1 MVTIA
6 REEVSEKGSTL
17 KAGRGFSVDFSR
29 EEIEGSIPRRFR
41 KVYPIFSEKLALKSW
56 EMALTYDEFNRKTNQ
71 IARLILDLGE
81 TLILPV
87 GFLFGNGAYP
97 VLSIFGILK
106 AGGFYLP
113 LDPSFPQER
122 LEYTLEDSGAK
133 ILITNLENLPLA
145 RKIARK
151 RLKILTLD
159 QIPSEVPEEDLEV
172 DVNPDAPV
180 CLHYTSGSTG
190 RPKGVLQIHRNV
202 LHSAWVSVGQN
213 RSTPE
218 DRVALLHSPGFAA
231 SLLPIFGTLLTGGT
245 LLPFD
250 LKHGLANLADW
261 LREEKVTVFMGVPTL
276 FRHLAQS
283 LTGTEEFPD
292 LRLITVGGEA
302 VLKSDVELY
311 KKYFSKHATMRHGI
325 GGTEMGSFRYFMIDK
340 DTEIPENI
348 VPVGYPVP
356 DKEVLILDD
365 DGQPLPPNEVG
376 EIVVKSRYL
385 SGGYWRRPEL
395 TAARFKDVAEE
406 EGVRMY
412 WTGDLGRMT
421 EDGCLYHLGRK
432 DFQVKIR
439 GFRVELGEIESV
451 LMQHPGISEAAVMVN
466 ELPGF
471 EKRLIGYV
479 VRDKS
484 HLAPSTEELR
494 IYLKKHLPDYMVP
507 SVFIT
512 LEAMPQ
518 TATGKIDRL
527 KLPRLEEVLNLEKD
541 YVPPRDEY
549 ERRLIQIWEEL
560 FEMTPIGIRND
571 FFQLGGHSLLAATLV
586 TKIEE
591 TFSKRIDLARLTE
604 APTIEKLALV
614 LRSVSE
620 MERRPVLVPI
630 RESGEKPPL
639 FCVHGVGGHILP
651 FLLLAQYLGEDIPVY
666 GLQSKGIQ
674 DRSEADTTIEGMAAA
689 YLEEIRSVQPA
700 GPYFLAG
707 FSFGGFV
714 AYEMARQLMARGESV
729 GLVAILDTHAGAAP
743 HFMKSLNRLQKIS
756 YRTKSFLEKTRF
768 QIKNLRQKSPGEIVA
783 YLRHREAAPDVREA
797 IMGDVNDEEVPEYM
811 MAIIQANAQALH
823 NYRPGRFPGKIA
835 LFRSIDHGKGVYYG
849 WGELASDGVEVFDVP
864 GNHRGILQEP
874 NVRFLAEKLRA
885 CLSI

>member
-1 MVTIA
+1 MVTTTS
-6 REEVSEKGSTL
+6 EERIGVGSRQ
-17 KAGRGFSVDFSR
+17 AVERGIGVDFPK
-29 EEIEGSIPRRFR
+29 EDIEASIPGRFR
-41 KVYPIFSEKLALKSW
+41 KVYPVFRDKLALKSW
-56 EMALTYDEFNRKTNQ
+56 EMSLTYEEFNRKTNQ

-81 TLILPV
+81 SLDLPV
-87 GFLFGNGAYP
+87 AFLFGNGAYP
-97 VLSIFGILK
+97 ILSIFGILK

-122 LEYTLEDSGAK
+122 LDYTLEDSGAK
-133 ILITNLENLPLA
+133 ILLTNHENLKLA
-145 RKIARK
+145 REITRK
-151 RLKILTLD
+151 GSKILLLD
-159 QIPSEVPEEDLEV
+159 EVPSEVADEDLEV
-172 DVNPDAPV
+172 MVSPDAPV

-190 RPKGVLQIHRNV
+190 RPKGVLQIQRNV
-202 LHSAWVSVGQN
+202 LHSAWVAVGQN

-245 LLPFD
+245 LLPFN
-250 LKHGLANLADW
+250 LKDGLANLGNW

-283 LTGTEEFPD
+283 LTGDEEFPD

-311 KKYFSKHATMRHGI
+311 KKYFSKYASMRHGI

-340 DTEIPENI
+340 DTEIPGNI

-365 DGQPLPPNEVG
+365 EGQPVPPNEVG

-395 TAARFKDVAEE
+395 TAAKFRDVPGE

-412 WTGDLGRMT
+412 WTGDLGRLA

-471 EKRLIGYV
+471 EKRLVGYV
-479 VRDKS
+479 VMDKS
-484 HLAPSTEELR
+484 YPAPSTEEMR

-527 KLPRLEEVLNLEKD
+527 KLPKLEEILNLEKD
-541 YVPPRDEY
+541 FVPPRDEY

-560 FEMTPIGIRND
+560 FEMAPIGIKND
-571 FFQLGGHSLLAATLV
+571 FFQLGGHSLLAASLV
-586 TKIEE
+586 TKVEE
-591 TFSKRIDLARLTE
+591 VFGKRIDLARLTE
-604 APTIEKLALV
+604 APTIEKLAVV

-620 MERRPVLVPI
+620 VESRPVLVPI
-630 RESGEKPPL
+630 RENGEKPPL

-651 FLLLAQYLGEDIPVY
+651 FLLLAQFLGEDIPVY
-666 GLQSKGIQ
+666 GLQSKGVQ
-674 DRSEADTTIEGMAAA
+674 DRTEADNTIEGMAAA
-689 YLEEIRSVQPA
+689 YIKEVQSVQPT
-700 GPYFLAG
+700 GPYFIAG

-714 AYEMARQLMARGESV
+714 AYEMARQLQADGQPV

-743 HFMKSLNRLQKIS
+743 RFMTGLTGRQKVS
-756 YRTKSFLEKTRF
+756 YKTKSFLEKIRF
-768 QIKNLRQKSPGEIVA
+768 QVQNLKQKSPGEIVLH
-783 YLRHREAAPDVREA
+783 LRRREAAPDVREA
-797 IMGDVNDEEVPEYM
+797 IMGDVADEQVPDYM
-811 MAIIQANAQALH
+811 MAIIQANARALH
-823 NYRPGRFPGKIA
+823 TYQPGRFPGKIT

-849 WGELASDGVEVFDVP
+849 WGELATGGVEVFDVP

-874 NVRFLAEKLRA
+874 NVRILAEKLRA
-885 CLSI
+885 CIAN

>member
-1 MVTIA
+1 MITTT
-6 REEVSEKGSTL
+6 REERIETSGRQVEAKDVRVEFL
-17 KAGRGFSVDFSR
+17 K
-29 EEIEGSIPRRFR
+29 EEIEGSIPGRFK
-41 KVYPIFSEKLALKSW
+41 KVYSVFSEKLALKSW
-56 EMALTYDEFNRKTNQ
+56 EMSLTYGEFNRRTNQ
-71 IARLILDLGE
+71 IARLILGLGE
-81 TLILPV
+81 SLDLPV
-87 GFLFGNGAYP
+87 AFLFGNGAFP
-97 VLSIFGILK
+97 ILSIFGILK

-113 LDPSFPQER
+113 LDPSFPQDR
-122 LEYTLEDSGAK
+122 LEYTLEDSEAK
-133 ILITNLENLPLA
+133 ILITNQENLHLA
-145 RKIARK
+145 KEISRR
-151 RLKILTLD
+151 RLKILSLD
-159 QIPSEVPEEDLEV
+159 DVPSDVPDDDLEV
-172 DVNPDAPV
+172 TVQPDAPV

-190 RPKGVLQIHRNV
+190 RPKGVLQLQRNV

-250 LKHGLANLADW
+250 LKHGLANLSHW
-261 LREEKVTVFMGVPTL
+261 LREERITVFMGVPTL

-283 LTGTEEFPD
+283 LSGDEEFPD

-311 KKYFSKHATMRHGI
+311 KKYFAKYASMRHGI

-348 VPVGYPVP
+348 VPVGYPLP

-365 DGQPLPPNEVG
+365 DGQPVPPNEVG

-395 TAARFKDVAEE
+395 TAEKFKDVPGE

-412 WTGDLGRMT
+412 WTGDLGRLT

-471 EKRLIGYV
+471 EKRLVGYV
-479 VRDKS
+479 VMDKN
-484 HLAPSTEELR
+484 HPAPSTEEIR

-512 LEAMPQ
+512 LDAMPQ

-527 KLPRLEEVLNLEKD
+527 KLPKLEEVLNLERD

-560 FEMTPIGIRND
+560 FEMRPIGIKND
-571 FFQLGGHSLLAATLV
+571 FFQLGGHSLLAANLV

-591 TFSKRIDLARLTE
+591 EFGKRIDLARLTE
-604 APTIEKLALV
+604 APTIEKLAVV

-620 MERRPVLVPI
+620 VESRPVLVPI
-630 RESGEKPPL
+630 RESGENPPL

-651 FLLLAQYLGEDIPVY
+651 FLLLAQYLGEEIPVF

-674 DRSEADTTIEGMAAA
+674 DRSEADNTIEGMAAA
-689 YLEEIRSVQPA
+689 YIKEIRSVQPT
-700 GPYFLAG
+700 GPYFIAG

-714 AYEMARQLMARGESV
+714 AYEMARQLLAEGQAI

-743 HFMKSLNRLQKIS
+743 RFLTSLTRLQKVS
-756 YRTKSFLEKTRF
+756 YKTKSLLEKMRF
-768 QIKNLRQKSPGEIVA
+768 QAQNLKQKSLKEIVA
-783 YLRHREAAPDVREA
+783 HLRRREAVSDVREA
-797 IMGDVNDEEVPEYM
+797 IMGDVEDEQVPDYM
-811 MAIIQANAQALH
+811 MAIIRANAQALH
-823 NYRPGRFPGKIA
+823 TYQPSRFPGKIT

-849 WGELASDGVEVFDVP
+849 WGELATGGVDVIDVP

-874 NVRFLAEKLRA
+874 NVRYLAEKLRA
-885 CLSI
+885 CLVN